1 MYGAI
6 SDEVNK
12 LYDEEKENQDI
23 SSIEDLYNELYYTKT
38 ALENLDTNM
47 QHDELSDDDFKKL
60 KELVV
65 QGNSLT
71 EAYMNILPND
81 ILKDCKD
88 VIKNYND
95 ELLDAIVNSKNVR
108 DYNANIQLLI
118 DNLSTIY
125 DNKEYSLEELKNML
139 DRENN

>member
-71 EAYMNILPND
+71 EAYMNILPSD

>member
-108 DYNANIQLLI
+108 DYNTNIQLLI